1 VLKGL
6 RDAAIVVLLYLLA
19 YRLPA
24 PSGRGYPEIAAAF
37 LLPTAIFLAVGR
49 KRSLGWI
56 YLGILGGILGI
67 FAWVPEVVRTK
78 GGLPVPLALLAG
90 LLFFGYEALGWL
102 GVVALARAAR
112 RRGILAAAFA
122 AALGVVLWEACVWH
136 IYDMSP
142 GAALGAVPWTARI
155 AAFLGTHGIA
165 ALLWGLGAWTGF
177 QAAEGAHPRRVLAG
191 PALFLALLGLGAW
204 GWRLLPR
211 GPRRELDVVMVQPN
225 FDVGL
230 RQPRMEEDLW
240 QRTDE
245 AMAEAGLPQSGC
257 ATLVLWP
264 ESSVLGRDDR
274 QPSPRL
280 AWEAQRRGVAWL
292 YGTEGGPYNLL
303 RGEAAGQPPFL
314 QAKVALM
321 PFGERNPGPA
331 PLRRW
336 LDAQM
341 GIVSQEPGTLGP
353 GSSFTFPT
361 PQGPLKVHPLLCSEA
376 LLEDRVAEGLHA
388 AGGELLTNHTNDG
401 WFDRSVATDLH
412 AAQIRLRAVEAGLP
426 LVRATLT
433 GKSGLFR
440 EDGSW
445 VLWGEPMT
453 ESTHAIHLTW
463 SPIRTPARW
472 RWLTLGLLAALTAGL
487 GACGLKRVSAS

>member
-1 VLKGL
+1 MKGL
-6 RDAAIVVLLYLLA
+6 RDAAVIALLYLLA

-37 LLPTAIFLAVGR
+37 LLPVAVFRAVGR
-49 KRSLGWI
+49 GRSLGWI
-56 YLGILGGILGI
+56 YLGILAGILGI
-67 FAWVPEVVRTK
+67 FAWVPEVARSK
-78 GGLPVPLALLAG
+78 GGMPYALALAAG
-90 LLFFGYEALGWL
+90 VLFFGYEALGWL
-102 GVVALARAAR
+102 LVAALARLAR
-112 RRGILAAAFA
+112 RRGDLAGAVT
-122 AALGVVLWEACVWH
+122 AALAVVLWETYVWH

-142 GAALGAVPWTARI
+142 GAALGGVPWAARI

-177 QAAEGAHPRRVLAG
+177 QAARGAHPRRVLAA
-191 PALFLALLGLGAW
+191 PALFLAILALGSW

-211 GPRRELDVVMVQPN
+211 GPRRELDVAMIQPD
-225 FDVGL
+225 FEAGL
-230 RQPRMEEDLW
+230 RRPGMEEDLW
-240 QRTDE
+240 RRTD
-245 AMAEAGLPQSGC
+245 ALLARAALPRPGC

-264 ESSVLGRDDR
+264 ESSVLGRNDLL
-274 QPSPRL
+274 PNPRL

-292 YGTEGGPYNLL
+292 YGTEGGPFNLV

-314 QAKVALM
+314 QAKVVPM
-321 PFGERNPGPA
+321 PFGERMPGPR
-331 PLRRW
+331 PVREW
-336 LDAQM
+336 LDRQM
-341 GIVSQEPGTLGP
+341 GILSQEPGTLGP

-361 PQGPLKVHPLLCSEA
+361 PQGPLTVHPLICSEA
-376 LLEDRVAEGLHA
+376 LLENRVAEGLR
-388 AGGELLTNHTNDG
+388 AGGGDLLTNHTNDG

-445 VLWGEPMT
+445 ELWGEPMT
-453 ESTHAIHLTW
+453 EAAHAFHLSW
-463 SPIRTPARW
+463 RPIRTPARYPG
-472 RWLTLGLLAALTAGL
+472 LTWILTGVLALGLAGALAKGGSLPA
-487 GACGLKRVSAS
+487 